1 MLFVYEQNFISQI
14 NKIFV
19 FFKKIESINNLQG

>member
-1 MLFVYEQNFISQI
+1 MLLVYEQNFISQI